1 MEAPIDRAELRR
13 YLRDLSERS
22 DRVMITIHDPDGSY
36 RRLSP
41 AAEGLFGLTSEELV
55 GRNPYEFFH
64 PDDIDRIR
72 TSHATVTA
80 TNQVSVVDYRLRHA
94 EGHHTWVRSVAWGE
108 FGDDSGR
115 IVVLT
120 VPRDQISEL
129 EVEQLESV
137 PADVAQEFARELAT
151 TATDENP

>member
-1 MEAPIDRAELRR
+1 MAGAIDRAELRR
-13 YLRDLSERS
+13 YLRDLNRRS

-36 RRLSP
+36 RKLSP
-41 AAEGLFGLTSEELV
+41 AAERLFGLPREELI

-64 PDDIDRIR
+64 PDDIERIR

-120 VPRDQISEL
+120 VPRNEISEL
-129 EVEQLESV
+129 EVERLETV
-137 PADVAQEFARELAT
+137 PADIAEEFARELA
-151 TATDENP
+151 AAANEHL